1 MITVHLTS
9 STFFGGPERQ
19 MLGLANA
26 LVFDAQTIFFSF
38 KEGGLCGAFLGEAQR
53 QGFDAYS
60 LEHDTPHFSLAVREL
75 TDQLRGTS
83 AGILFCHGYKSSIL
97 GRFAARRAGIPVV
110 AVSRGWTYENPK
122 VRAYEVLD
130 RINLRWMDRVVCV
143 SDAQAAKVVRAGV
156 PEQSI
161 VVIPNAIDSARFRD
175 PEPTARLEL
184 ENLFPHPVSR
194 IVGAVGRLSPE
205 KGFTD
210 LIDAAALIAR
220 RDLTVGF
227 ALFGDGLLE
236 QALRARIVAHG
247 LTDRFVLAG
256 FRPDLDRLFPHLDLL
271 VQSSHTEGMPNVVL
285 EACAAGVPVVAT
297 AVGGTPEIVENS
309 VTGHLVPVG
318 DPATIARVVLRVL
331 DDEAHRR
338 NLANRAQE
346 RIRSSFTFEAQAAS
360 YRAVLEELT
369 AHGSRARNRLK
380 MRIER
385 LIRSST

>member
-26 LVFDAQTIFFSF
+26 LVFDAQTVFCSF
-38 KEGGLCGAFLGEAQR
+38 KEGGLSGAFLDEAQR
-53 QGFDAYS
+53 QGFEAHS
-60 LEHDTPHFSLAVREL
+60 LEHDTPNFSSAVREL

-83 AGILFCHGYKSSIL
+83 ADILFCHGYKSSIL

-110 AVSRGWTYENPK
+110 AVSRGWTYENSK
-122 VRAYEVLD
+122 VRVYELLD

-143 SDAQAAKVVRAGV
+143 SEAQAAKVLRAGV

-175 PEPTARLEL
+175 RDPGARLEL
-184 ENLFPHPVSR
+184 ENLFPQRIRR

-220 RDLTVGF
+220 QDSTVGF
-227 ALFGDGLLE
+227 ALFGDGVLE

-247 LTDRFVLAG
+247 LSERFVLAG
-256 FRPDLDRLFPHLDLL
+256 FRPDLDRVFPHLDLL

-297 AVGGTPEIVENS
+297 AVGGTPEIVEDS
-309 VTGHLVPVG
+309 VSGHLVPIG

-331 DDEAHRR
+331 DDEAHSQS
-338 NLANRAQE
+338 LANRAQQ

-360 YRAVLEELT
+360 YRALLHELT
-369 AHGSRARNRLK
+369 AHRSQARNRLK

-385 LIRSST
+385 LIRSSI